1 LQITLPGEIDGMVGA
16 RVRLGR
22 RADQALGL
30 GEGED
35 PTEEAPTTMSAAA
48 TATATLAR
56 WHARHRSPAPREPHI
71 AALPLVEPTPNAI
84 A

>member
-1 LQITLPGEIDGMVGA
+1 LA
-16 RVRLGR
+16 RAERWLAEGPVAPVTWIGLVVEL
-22 RADQALGL
+22 AAAALS
-30 GEGED
+30 
-35 PTEEAPTTMSAAA
+35 TEETPTTMSAAA
-48 TATATLAR
+48 TATATLAP